1 MVKKQ
6 FKAESKRL
14 LDIMINSIYTHKE
27 IFLRE
32 LISNASDALDKRH
45 YILLTDKN
53 KLNDSEEL
61 SIRIFPDKN
70 SRTLTIVD
78 TGIGMNKEELEENLG
93 VIAKSGS
100 LAFKLENNIKDKNE
114 IIGQFGVG
122 FYSAFMIAEKVT
134 VISKKHGSTSSYKWE
149 SSGADGYIITETNQ
163 DEVGTTIILKL
174 KENTKDEDYSKYLEE
189 YTLKELV
196 KKYSNFIKYPIK
208 MKVTKTRQKKDN
220 EKEFEDYEED
230 EILNSMTP
238 IWRKKKKE
246 LKDADYENF
255 YNEQRFGFD
264 KPLKVIH
271 TSVEGTVSYDMLL
284 YIPTEVPYDFYTK
297 DFQKGLEL
305 YSNNVL
311 IMEKC
316 PDLLPDY
323 FGFIKGI
330 VDSPDVSLNI
340 SRELLQHDK
349 QLQTIAKKIKDKIKT
364 GLLDLLKDEREK
376 YEEFFKTFGR
386 IIKYGVYSDW
396 GVNKDFLQDL
406 LMFYSSKKKKLIT
419 FEEYVSDMKKDQQ
432 YIYYAIG
439 ENINLIDKLPQV
451 EAIKDKKYDILYLTE
466 EIDEFAIKVLHS
478 YKEKEFKSVSSEVVN
493 EKEENLDDKDK
504 EILDFMKDILK
515 DKVFKVKPT
524 DRLKT
529 HPACITTEGE
539 ISIEMEK
546 ALKNLPNMEG
556 LRAHKVLEINTN
568 HEIYNV
574 IKTIFKK
581 DKEKLKTLTKVLYNQ
596 SLLIEGLPIEDPVE
610 FANDVYSLIK

>member
-1 MVKKQ
+1 MAKKQ

-45 YILLTDKN
+45 YILLTDEN

-61 SIRIFPDKN
+61 SIRLIPDKKN
-70 SRTLTIVD
+70 RTFTIFD
-78 TGIGMNKEELEENLG
+78 TGIGMDKNELEENLG

-134 VISKKHGSTSSYKWE
+134 VISKKHGSTSAYKWE
-149 SSGADGYIITETNQ
+149 SSGADGYSITETNKN
-163 DEVGTTIILKL
+163 EVGTTIILEL
-174 KENTKDEDYSKYLEE
+174 KEDSKDEDYSQYLEE
-189 YTLKELV
+189 DTLRKLV
-196 KKYSNFIKYPIK
+196 KKYSNFIKYPIII
-208 MKVTKTRQKKDN
+208 KTNKK
-220 EKEFEDYEED
+220 EDKGANSED

-246 LKDADYENF
+246 LKEEDYRNF
-255 YNEQRFGFD
+255 YNEQKFGYD
-264 KPLKVIH
+264 EPLKVIH
-271 TSVEGTVSYDMLL
+271 ASVEGTISYDTLL

-297 DFQKGLEL
+297 EFQKGLEL

-311 IMEKC
+311 IMERC

-323 FGFIKGI
+323 FGFVKGI

-349 QLQTIAKKIKDKIKT
+349 QLQTIAKKIKDKIKAE
-364 GLLDLLKDEREK
+364 LLDLIKTDREK
-376 YEEFFKTFGR
+376 YETFFKNFGR
-386 IIKYGVYSDW
+386 IIKHGVYNDW

-406 LMFYSSKKKKLIT
+406 LMFYSSKKKQLIT
-419 FEEYVSDMKKDQQ
+419 LEEYVSNMKKDQE
-432 YIYYAIG
+432 YIYYATG

-451 EAIKDKKYDILYLTE
+451 ESIKDKKYEILYLTE
-466 EIDEFAIKVLHS
+466 EIDEFAIKVLHK
-478 YKEKEFKSVSSEVVN
+478 YNDKEFKSVSSEEAN
-493 EKEENLDDKDK
+493 EKEKTLDDNEK
-504 EILDFMKDILK
+504 EIFDFMKETLK

-596 SLLIEGLPIEDPVE
+596 SLLIEGLPIEDPID